1 MAKTVVIT
9 GATGG
14 VGRAVARL
22 YAERG
27 ANVALLARGEAGLQ
41 GVSREVS
48 ERGGRPL
55 AIPTDVSDPD
65 QVERAA
71 ERAEAE
77 FGWIDVWIN
86 VAMVT
91 VLAKTWDVTPEEFRR
106 VTEVNYL
113 GAVHGTLA
121 ALKRMRPRDRGTI
134 INVGS
139 ALAFRGIPLQAP
151 YCASKAALENFG
163 ESLYVELLHEDSN
176 IRFGEVHLPGINTT
190 QFIWGRNK
198 TDKAPQPVPPMYQPE
213 VAARGIVWAAD
224 EGRRTTWIA
233 ASTPLTIWA
242 NRFFRG
248 LVARNLAKSGIKKQK
263 TNKPASARPA
273 DNLFEPADQDV
284 DHGSHGPFDD
294 QAHEHSL
301 FDLVS
306 QNRAK
311 VAAGA
316 VAVLAAASAVV
327 ANRHDGDGRSGRT
340 GR

>member
-1 MAKTVVIT
+1 MIT
-9 GATGG
+9 GASGG

-22 YAERG
+22 YADRG
-27 ANVALLARGEAGLQ
+27 ANVALLARGEAGL
-41 GVSREVS
+41 EVAS
-48 ERGGRPL
+48 NEVTERGGRAL
-55 AIPTDVSDPD
+55 AIPTDVSDAD
-65 QVERAA
+65 QVEGAA
-71 ERAEAE
+71 ARTEEE

-134 INVGS
+134 LNVGS

-163 ESLYVELLHEDSN
+163 ESLYTELLNEGSN
-176 IRFGEVHLPGINTT
+176 VRFCEVHLPGLNTT

-224 EGRRTTWIA
+224 NGRRTTWVG
-233 ASTPLTIWA
+233 ASTPATIWG

-263 TNKPASARPA
+263 TDQPASARPQ
-273 DNLFEPADQDV
+273 DNLFQPQDQDI
-284 DHGSHGPFDD
+284 DRGSHGPFDD
-294 QAHEHSL
+294 KAHEHSA
-301 FDLVS
+301 FDIVS
-306 QNRAK
+306 RNRGK
-311 VAAGA
+311 IAAGA
-316 VAVLAAASAVV
+316 VAVLGAAAVVV
-327 ANRHDGDGRSGRT
+327 AGRADHDT
-340 GR
+340 